1 MEEVQ
6 VLAKGMVFSSN
17 VGGPK
22 QAKAVTDN
30 SRRLPDKKKS
40 KKKK

>member
-1 MEEVQ
+1 M
-6 VLAKGMVFSSN
+6 AKGMVFSSN

-30 SRRLPDKKKS
+30 NRRPPAKKKG